1 MYKVYTLY
9 MIKISAKQAR
19 DDFSATL
26 DKVRVEHE
34 RIVVQRNGRDIAALV
49 SIDDLELLERLE
61 DEADIRAAREALKDP
76 ERYPLEEVLEGL
88 GLGKKTKK
96 R

>member
-34 RIVVQRNGRDIAALV
+34 RIVVQRNGRDVAALV

-61 DEADIRAAREALKDP
+61 DEADIRAAHEALKDS
-76 ERYPLEEVLEGL
+76 ERFSWEQVKAEL
-88 GLGKKTKK
+88 GIGKRKK
-96 R
+96 K